1 MVSNHSLSIPSTQSP
16 KKRNSKQKSDSIT
29 NGVAKTNDDAN
40 KKLNRLNIELF
51 PQNVDNNLAE
61 SEINNDNLS
70 DSIPQFTVP
79 SSDSSSTLIFLL
91 FSSSFVGYILINLK
105 QKTPLYLQLQLTHFL
120 LHLRFKTKTI
130 LRSLHLTAIWS
141 KTKTKKVLYL
151 KKKI

>member
-1 MVSNHSLSIPSTQSP
+1 MVSNHSLSVPSAQSP

-51 PQNVDNNLAE
+51 PQNGDNNSAE

-79 SSDSSSTLIFLL
+79 SSDSSSTLIFAFFRLA
-91 FSSSFVGYILINLK
+91 
-105 QKTPLYLQLQLTHFL
+105 
-120 LHLRFKTKTI
+120 
-130 LRSLHLTAIWS
+130 SLAIF
-141 KTKTKKVLYL
+141 
-151 KKKI
+151 